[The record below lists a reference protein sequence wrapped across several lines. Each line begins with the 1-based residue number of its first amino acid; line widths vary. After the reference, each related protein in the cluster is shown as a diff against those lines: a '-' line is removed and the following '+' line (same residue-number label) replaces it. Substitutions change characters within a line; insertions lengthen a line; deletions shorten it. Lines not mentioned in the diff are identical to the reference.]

1 MFLDVYFT
9 SGFPYRK
16 SSQQLRRTTTYIKRC
31 IASDATIFKKLHRM
45 KNLILILLFIPLVF
59 TSCSSLKQPK
69 FKKKFNV
76 KEFVISKYGKPNII
90 HNKEEDMPNMYG
102 DEVWKYESDK
112 ILKNNRTIVFKEN
125 KIIYHQ
131 KKLKPISFVVTNLL
145 GYGATILT
153 VFGLIAAML
162 GHI

>member
-1 MFLDVYFT
+1 MNKIWLFVITLLVNTIAF
-9 SGFPYRK
+9 
-16 SSQQLRRTTTYIKRC
+16 SQQK
-31 IASDATIFKKLHRM
+31 
-45 KNLILILLFIPLVF
+45 
-59 TSCSSLKQPK
+59 
-69 FKKKFNV
+69 
-76 KEFVISKYGKPNII
+76 
-90 HNKEEDMPNMYG
+90 
-102 DEVWKYESDK
+102 DEA
-112 ILKNNRTIVFKEN
+112 RTIVFKEN

>member
-1 MFLDVYFT
+1 
-9 SGFPYRK
+9 
-16 SSQQLRRTTTYIKRC
+16 
-31 IASDATIFKKLHRM
+31 M

-59 TSCSSLKQPK
+59 TSCSNLKHPK
-69 FKKKFNV
+69 FKKKSNV

-131 KKLKPISFVVTNLL
+131 KKLKPISFVVINSL